1 MGTVS
6 SSCCD
11 VKTFIVVK
19 HLKLQIS
26 RQEMDYGSGPAGDD
40 GGYGGFSNSFSEK
53 SIRLGFIRKVYSIL
67 SVQLIVTMAIIGIFT
82 IESVQR
88 FTAANS
94 WLWILALV
102 IMVVSLITLACC
114 DSVRRKTPHNFIFLG
129 LFTLAEGFMLGT
141 ITARYEVNEVM
152 MAVGVCAAIT
162 LGLTVFAFQTK
173 IDFTAM
179 GGCLLAVLICFLI
192 FGLIAAF
199 FPASRTLNLVYA
211 SIGCIIFSLYIV
223 YDTQLMV
230 GGSHKYSL
238 SPEEYVFA
246 SLNLYLD
253 IVNLFMYILAIFGNS
268 RS

>member
-1 MGTVS
+1 MG
-6 SSCCD
+6 
-11 VKTFIVVK
+11 
-19 HLKLQIS
+19 
-26 RQEMDYGSGPAGDD
+26 
-40 GGYGGFSNSFSEK
+40 
-53 SIRLGFIRKVYSIL
+53 
-67 SVQLIVTMAIIGIFT
+67 IIGIFT
-82 IESVQR
+82 LDSVKG
-88 FTAANS
+88 FVAVNS

-102 IMVVSLITLACC
+102 IMIVSLITLACC
-114 DSVRRKTPHNFIFLG
+114 DGVRRKTPHNFIFLG
-129 LFTLAEGFMLGT
+129 LFTLAESFMLGT
-141 ITARYEVNEVM
+141 ITARYDVNEVM

-179 GGCLLAVLICFLI
+179 GGCLLAVLICFI
-192 FGLIAAF
+192 VFGLIAAF

>member
-1 MGTVS
+1 M
-6 SSCCD
+6 
-11 VKTFIVVK
+11 
-19 HLKLQIS
+19 
-26 RQEMDYGSGPAGDD
+26 EYGSGTAGEDA
-40 GGYGGFSNSFSEK
+40 GYAGLSNSFSEK

-67 SVQLIVTMAIIGIFT
+67 SVQLIVTMGIIGIFT
-82 IESVQR
+82 LDSVKG
-88 FTAANS
+88 FVAVNS

-102 IMVVSLITLACC
+102 IMIVSLITLACC
-114 DSVRRKTPHNFIFLG
+114 DGVRRKTPHNFIFLG
-129 LFTLAEGFMLGT
+129 LFTLAESFMLGT
-141 ITARYEVNEVM
+141 ITARYDVNEVM

-179 GGCLLAVLICFLI
+179 GGCLLAVLICFI
-192 FGLIAAF
+192 VFGLIAAF

>member
-1 MGTVS
+1 MS
-6 SSCCD
+6 
-11 VKTFIVVK
+11 
-19 HLKLQIS
+19 
-26 RQEMDYGSGPAGDD
+26 YGASAPPAYEPPED
-40 GGYGGFSNSFSEK
+40 GEYGGLTNSFTEK
-53 SIRLGFIRKVYSIL
+53 SVRLGFIRKVYSIL
-67 SVQLIVTMAIIGIFT
+67 SVQLVITMAIIGIFT
-82 IESVQR
+82 LESVKSYSQVHPE
-88 FTAANS
+88 
-94 WLWILALV
+94 LWILAMV
-102 IMVVSLITLACC
+102 IMFVSLITLACC
-114 DSVRRKTPHNFIFLG
+114 EGVRRKTPHNFIFLG

-141 ITARYEVNEVM
+141 VTARYRADEVL

-162 LGLTVFAFQTK
+162 LALTIFAFQTK

-179 GGCLLAVLICFLI
+179 GGVLIAVLVCFVL

-211 SIGCIIFSLYIV
+211 GIGTIIFSLYIV

-253 IVNLFMYILAIFGNS
+253 IVNLFMYILSIIGNS
-268 RS
+268 RSN